1 MRLPTPAQ
9 IAALA
14 VRVLALRVLALLL
27 VGVLGASPAHADD
40 WADARKAFLKA
51 QKSDDWKVR
60 SAGFGELSYFDNA
73 DVVGEVLT
81 ALTEEKHSAVL
92 LAAIKSLS
100 SFQTK
105 PAKEAVLGALRKGK
119 DPVRLYVILA
129 LADQAGLDAK
139 DALLEV
145 LQGKDGQAAAQAA
158 MALGKKQALEA
169 LPHLQALLLHRDW
182 RLRAAAARA
191 IRLLAGPIPP
201 AAPGRAAPPAT
212 PKALTTPE
220 ALTPLVDAL
229 EASQG
234 RERGDLIA
242 ALARLTQQDFGWDVP
257 AWRALVAGT
266 PASDIARK
274 PRHPTYFFG
283 APVYGRRVVLL
294 ADNNVRTEDV
304 HPFGTDRARLQEVC
318 KVPGARS
325 VPWFELRT
333 IKHLLNAHVK
343 RTITDLPAGA
353 LFDLIVVGGKARN
366 VFGKLTSANDG
377 SKSSAIAVLEEA
389 KPETANDVFT
399 ALDAALDIASRKDSV
414 AWDVG
419 PEEILYAIVA
429 LPWLSEQSDPAV
441 VAAAIALKA
450 RLRMVPITMVGLG
463 EHPYELCQ
471 TLAESTGGTYVN
483 LSK

>member
-1 MRLPTPAQ
+1 MVLRSLAMV
-9 IAALA
+9 ASA
-14 VRVLALRVLALLL
+14 VRVLVLL
-27 VGVLGASPAHADD
+27 VLGVLGSGPAHADD
-40 WADARKAFLKA
+40 WADARKAFAKA
-51 QKSDDWKVR
+51 QKSEDWRAR

-73 DVVGEVLT
+73 DVVGEVLS
-81 ALTEEKHSAVL
+81 ALAEEKHSAVL
-92 LAAIKSLS
+92 LAAIKTLA

-105 PAKEAVLGALRKGK
+105 SAKEAVLAALRKGK

-129 LADQAGLDAK
+129 LADQPGTDAK

-145 LQGKDGQAAAQAA
+145 LQGRDDQAAAQAA
-158 MALGKKQALEA
+158 MALGKKQVLEA

-201 AAPGRAAPPAT
+201 ALPGKPAPPAT
-212 PKALTTPE
+212 PKALTTAE
-220 ALTPLVDAL
+220 VLTPLVDAL
-229 EASQG
+229 EAGQG
-234 RERGDLIA
+234 RERSDLIA
-242 ALARLTQQDFGWDVP
+242 TLARLTQQDFGWDVP
-257 AWRALVAGT
+257 AWRAFVAGT
-266 PASDIARK
+266 KVADIGRK
-274 PRHPTYFFG
+274 PRHPIYFFG
-283 APVYGRRVVLL
+283 VPVHGRRVVLL
-294 ADNNVRTEDV
+294 SDNNVRTEDA
-304 HPFGTDRARLQEVC
+304 HPFSADRARLQEVC

-333 IKHLLNAHVK
+333 IKHLVNAHVK
-343 RTITDLPAGA
+343 RTINDLPSGS

-377 SKSSAIAVLEEA
+377 SKLTAVTALEEA
-389 KPETANDVFT
+389 KPEAANDVFT

-450 RLRMVPITMVGLG
+450 RLRMVPITMVGVG

>member
-1 MRLPTPAQ
+1 MRRRSPA
-9 IAALA
+9 ILGLA
-14 VRVLALRVLALLL
+14 FRALALLL
-27 VGVLGASPAHADD
+27 PSALGLGLAHADE
-40 WADARKAFLKA
+40 WADARKAFAKA
-51 QKSDDWKVR
+51 QKSDDWRVR

-73 DVVGEVLT
+73 AVVGEVLT
-81 ALTEEKHSAVL
+81 VLAEEKHSAVL
-92 LAAIKSLS
+92 LAGIKALS

-105 PAKEAVLGALRKGK
+105 PAKEAVLVALRKGK

-129 LADQAGLDAK
+129 LADQAGMDAK

-169 LPHLQALLLHRDW
+169 LPHLQALLLHGDW
-182 RLRAAAARA
+182 RLRAAGARA
-191 IRLLAGPIPP
+191 IRLLAGPVP
-201 AAPGRAAPPAT
+201 AAQPGKPAAPAT
-212 PKALTTPE
+212 PKALTTGE
-220 ALTPLVDAL
+220 VLTPLVDAL
-229 EASQG
+229 EAGQG

-242 ALARLTQQDFGWDVP
+242 TLARLTQQDFGWDVP
-257 AWRALVAGT
+257 AWRALIAGT
-266 PASDIARK
+266 RPGDIARK
-274 PRHPTYFFG
+274 PLHPAYFFG
-283 APVYGRRVVLL
+283 APVYGRRVVVL

-304 HPFGTDRARLQEVC
+304 HPFAADRARLQEVC

-333 IKHLLNAHVK
+333 VKHLLNAHVE
-343 RTITDLPAGA
+343 RTINDLPSGT
-353 LFDLIVVGGKARN
+353 LFDLIVVGGKPRN

-377 SKSSAIAVLEEA
+377 SKQTAVTVLEEA
-389 KPETANDVFT
+389 KPEAANDVFT
-399 ALDAALDIASRKDSV
+399 ALESALDIASRKDSV

-463 EHPYELCQ
+463 EHPYDLCQ
-471 TLAESTGGTYVN
+471 SLAEATGGTYVN